1 MTCYNLNPLKT
12 YVQFND
18 LVIDS
23 AEEISSASL
32 KQDTKTAT
40 QEYSYGHGS
49 YVAFQKNQQFLT
61 EGDLSLT
68 LNFNYEHFHDE
79 DRRFLRDYFNLN
91 LLKPGRLWAIQDNKL
106 IWAWAYVT
114 GFSEDYKNTKA
125 IYQWILIS
133 NFGKVFGILQTRR
146 KHS

>member
-91 LLKPGRLWAIQDNKL
+91 FHNIGNSLFAQNIKDYYIIQT
-106 IWAWAYVT
+106 I
-114 GFSEDYKNTKA
+114 
-125 IYQWILIS
+125 
-133 NFGKVFGILQTRR
+133 
-146 KHS
+146 

>member
-91 LLKPGRLWAIQDNKL
+91 LLKSVSIGS
-106 IWAWAYVT
+106 T
-114 GFSEDYKNTKA
+114 
-125 IYQWILIS
+125 IS
-133 NFGKVFGILQTRR
+133 SVFFI
-146 KHS
+146 

>member
-68 LNFNYEHFHDE
+68 LNFNYEEDEPIQNNNVPQLQHMIEVEIMKCRLLFHLS
-79 DRRFLRDYFNLN
+79 FY
-91 LLKPGRLWAIQDNKL
+91 QKL
-106 IWAWAYVT
+106 IILYLFLFLKKESSLLSDT
-114 GFSEDYKNTKA
+114 ELYFYSLGTSCKA
-125 IYQWILIS
+125 
-133 NFGKVFGILQTRR
+133 
-146 KHS
+146 H